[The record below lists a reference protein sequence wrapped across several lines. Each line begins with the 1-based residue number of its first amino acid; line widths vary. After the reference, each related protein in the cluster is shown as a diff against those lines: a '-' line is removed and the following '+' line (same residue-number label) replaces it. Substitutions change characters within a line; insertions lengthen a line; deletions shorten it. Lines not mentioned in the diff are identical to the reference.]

1 MAADLD
7 GRSGRLILPL
17 SLRSLSQ
24 ILAMILAVPMAFP
37 MTVGVA
43 IGEPAIQD
51 GPSPPVEAWGKAM
64 QSGDLK
70 ALAQMHGPNTVAF
83 PPGAMKLQGGDAI
96 GKDYEG
102 LFSKFTVKVKVDE
115 AHWLQEGP
123 LVVSWGISTLTLH
136 PKTGDGK
143 DVTTKTRFTDV
154 ATKVDGI
161 WRYVVDHAS
170 VPISN

>member
-1 MAADLD
+1 M
-7 GRSGRLILPL
+7 LPL

-24 ILAMILAVPMAFP
+24 VLAMIMAVPMA
-37 MTVGVA
+37 VGLA
-43 IGEPAIQD
+43 TAEPAIHD

-64 QSGDLK
+64 EAGDLK
-70 ALAQMHGPNTVAF
+70 ALAKMHGPNTVAF

-96 GKDYEG
+96 AKDYEG
-102 LFSKFTVKVKVDE
+102 LFSKFTVKVAVDE
-115 AHWLQEGP
+115 AHWVQEGP

-136 PKTGDGK
+136 PKAGESK
-143 DVTTKTRFTDV
+143 DVTSKTRFTDV
-154 ATKVDGI
+154 ATKVDGS